1 MTRRSRLAVPAAVAI
16 AAGIAVAADFSVAG
30 AGAAAGGAA
39 GHAGGA
45 GGAMRMPGGGTMR
58 MPTPAA
64 DAAAAASAANAP
76 ATVELHKKVVHVTI
90 FNFAF
95 KPKHVVVSPGTRVV
109 WTNRD
114 SEPHTVTSDH
124 PAFHSEALN
133 TGGHYTLVARRTGSF
148 TYHCQIHPF
157 MHGALVVKG

>member
-39 GHAGGA
+39 GRT

-76 ATVELHKKVVHVTI
+76 ATVELHRKVVHVTI

-114 SEPHTVTSDH
+114 SEPHTVTSD
-124 PAFHSEALN
+124 ARRGFASQALS
-133 TGGHYTLVARRTGSF
+133 TGGRYTLVAGKKGTF
-148 TYHCQIHPF
+148 AYHCQIHPF
-157 MHGALVVKG
+157 MHGLLVVQH